1 MVKFGKM
8 KKILSLFLG
17 AMSFGTQGAYAGKKK
32 NVNGFDV
39 SVSSKSKGKGRDTK
53 GIKGAKKKDRSKGKN
68 AKTRDGRRVGRVNV
82 NGDEALRIVKEA
94 KSKGHKVNM
103 KKIGRD
109 KAEVTVTDEHG
120 NVVTYIVSGVIFLLL
135 IAAIVGVVLKCKG
148 AAGENGDQGPGGNP
162 NQEDNQ
168 GENKD
173 EEKKKK
179 EEEEEKK
186 KEEKK
191 KELINE
197 IKGLC
202 EIYKK
207 FESTFEV
214 DGLGDLD
221 ISSLESKK
229 SDLEGLIGGKRDE
242 PELASKVKFMLEF
255 KGDKRGLD
263 DLSNDDFAG
272 VYDEFKGDNLAG
284 LVYDMVTKLDKAIA
298 DDTIA
303 VWGDNVTPLE
313 LLGFGSC
320 DNIRKVWDNLDEG
333 SIENLSS
340 TFNEW
345 LKGKSWMKQEG
356 TGFLGIGKLFSKK
369 GMIKGTTFKEYWD
382 SK

>member
-8 KKILSLFLG
+8 RKILSLFLG
-17 AMSFGTQGAYAGKKK
+17 AMSFGTQGAYAGKRK

-39 SVSSKSKGKGRDTK
+39 SVLSKSKGKGRDTK
-53 GIKGAKKKDRSKGKN
+53 Y
-68 AKTRDGRRVGRVNV
+68 GRRVGRVIV

-94 KSKGHKVNM
+94 KSKGYRVDV
-103 KKIGRD
+103 KKIGRN
-109 KAEVTVTDEHG
+109 KTEVTVTDKHG

-148 AAGENGDQGPGGNP
+148 AAGENGDQGPGGSP
-162 NQEDNQ
+162 NQ
-168 GENKD
+168 GENK
-173 EEKKKK
+173 EEKEKKKK
-179 EEEEEKK
+179 
-186 KEEKK
+186 
-191 KELINE
+191 LIAE
-197 IKGLC
+197 ITELC

-214 DGLGDLD
+214 GGLENLD
-221 ISSLESKK
+221 ISGLESKK
-229 SDLEGLIGGKRDE
+229 TELEGWIGGKRAE
-242 PELASKVKFMLEF
+242 TELASKVEFMLKFSPKEG
-255 KGDKRGLD
+255 KPADKLG

-272 VYDEFKGDNLAG
+272 VYDEFKGDNLAV

-313 LLGFGSC
+313 LLGFESY
-320 DNIRKVWDNLDEG
+320 DKVREAWNNLGGD
-333 SIENLSS
+333 SENLGS

-356 TGFLGIGKLFSKK
+356 FSIGKLFSKK